1 MAMRKPLKRFGA
13 CELQVEDQEKNGD
26 RHRPRF
32 QNSSVFRRTAGASPH
47 FFKTSQGEPADES
60 EDAAARQTCDVI
72 RGSYLRRDL
81 LHEKWLSALETGTS
95 MFPGVD
101 ELIGERRDGAGGAH
115 ERVGGT

>member
-1 MAMRKPLKRFGA
+1 MGTGA
-13 CELQVEDQEKNGD
+13 GL
-26 RHRPRF
+26 
-32 QNSSVFRRTAGASPH
+32 VFRIQAFFAGRREPVPIFSKP
-47 FFKTSQGEPADES
+47 SQGKPADES

-81 LHEKWLSALETGTS
+81 LHEKWLSALETGKS

-101 ELIGERRDGAGGAH
+101 ELIGERRDGAGRDAH